1 MIVISSPAAVAN
13 QGKII
18 NNLFNEG
25 LKLLHIR
32 KPNAT
37 KDYVVSII
45 ESINLGHHSKL
56 VLHQEYELASEFNIR
71 HIHFTEKTMP
81 DFEKITTG
89 LGNKREWVFSASTH
103 SIETFNKLP
112 GHFTYAFL
120 SPVYESIS
128 KFGYVSEVD
137 IIKSVN
143 ERTNFKTK
151 LVALGGITNKNINET
166 LINGF
171 DDIALLGSIWNADNP
186 LKEFK
191 KCFTIYNEFNK

>member
-1 MIVISSPAAVAN
+1 MIVISNPAAVAHE
-13 QGKII
+13 GKII
-18 NNLFNEG
+18 NNLFDEG

-37 KDYVVSII
+37 KDDVVSMI

-56 VLHQEYELASEFNIR
+56 VLHQEYELASEFNIHR
-71 HIHFTEKTMP
+71 IHFTEKTRP

-89 LGNKREWVFSASTH
+89 LENKKEWVFSTSTH
-103 SIETFNKLP
+103 SIEIFNKLP
-112 GHFTYAFL
+112 GQFTYAFL

-128 KFGYVSEVD
+128 KSGYVSEVD

-151 LVALGGITNKNINET
+151 LVALGGITNKNISET
-166 LINGF
+166 LMNGF
-171 DDIALLGSIWNADNP
+171 DDIALLGTIWNADNP
-186 LKEFK
+186 IKEFK
-191 KCFTIYNEFNK
+191 NCFSIYNEFNK

>member
-1 MIVISSPAAVAN
+1 MIVISNPAAIADE
-13 QGKII
+13 GKII
-18 NNLFNEG
+18 NNLFDEG
-25 LKLLHIR
+25 LKLFHIR
-32 KPNAT
+32 KPNRAKNDIVT
-37 KDYVVSII
+37 LID
-45 ESINLGHHSKL
+45 SINLGHHPKL
-56 VLHQEYELASEFNIR
+56 VLHQEYELASEFNIHR
-71 HIHFTEKTMP
+71 IHFTEKTML

-112 GHFTYAFL
+112 SQFTYAFL

-128 KFGYVSEVD
+128 KSGYVSEVD

-166 LINGF
+166 LMNGF
-171 DDIALLGSIWNADNP
+171 DDIALLGSIWNADDTIR
-186 LKEFK
+186 EFK
-191 KCFTIYNEFNK
+191 KCFSIYNEFNK

>member
-1 MIVISSPAAVAN
+1 MIVITNPASVAN
-13 QGKII
+13 ESKII

-37 KDYVVSII
+37 KNDVVSII
-45 ESINLGHHSKL
+45 KSIKPVHHSKL
-56 VLHQEYELASEFNIR
+56 VLHQEYRLASEFNIR
-71 HIHFTEKTMP
+71 RIHFTEKTRP
-81 DFEKITTG
+81 DFKKITTG
-89 LGNKREWVFSASTH
+89 LGNKKEWVFSASTH

-112 GHFTYAFL
+112 DQFAYAFL

-128 KFGYVSEVD
+128 KSGYVSEVD

-166 LINGF
+166 LMNGF
-171 DDIALLGSIWNADNP
+171 DDIALLGSIWIADNP
-186 LKEFK
+186 FKEFK

>member
-1 MIVISSPAAVAN
+1 MIVITNPTSVAN
-13 QGKII
+13 ESKII
-18 NNLFNEG
+18 NNLFDEG
-25 LKLLHIR
+25 LRLLHIR

-37 KDYVVSII
+37 KDDVVSMIK
-45 ESINLGHHSKL
+45 SINSVHHSKL
-56 VLHQEYELASEFNIR
+56 VLHQEYRLASEFNIR
-71 HIHFTEKTMP
+71 RIHFTEKTRP
-81 DFEKITTG
+81 DFKKITTV
-89 LGNKREWVFSASTH
+89 LGNKKEWVLSTSTH

-112 GHFTYAFL
+112 GQFAYAFL

-128 KFGYVSEVD
+128 KSGYVSEVD

-151 LVALGGITNKNINET
+151 LVALGGITNKNISET
-166 LINGF
+166 LMNGF